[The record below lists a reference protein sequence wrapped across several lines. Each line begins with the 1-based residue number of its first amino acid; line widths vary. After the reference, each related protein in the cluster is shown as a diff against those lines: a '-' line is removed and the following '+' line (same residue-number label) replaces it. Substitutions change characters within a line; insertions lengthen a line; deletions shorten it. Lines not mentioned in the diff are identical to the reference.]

1 MDLHTG
7 AMPGD
12 EEVPDTRMEMW
23 MEVTL
28 MRGRRRVCQS
38 GISDGQKDRCNRGG
52 FLYSDRRS
60 TMERGAVRCKLRRW
74 GEGKGC
80 SCNQAT
86 GRKPRGWW
94 RKDGDGKAIQRLETT
109 D

>member
-12 EEVPDTRMEMW
+12 EAVPDGRMERW
-23 MEVTL
+23 MEMTL

-38 GISDGQKDRCNRGG
+38 GISHGQKDQRNRDGL
-52 FLYSDRRS
+52 LYNDRRW
-60 TMERGAVRCKLRRW
+60 TAERGAVRSQLRRW
-74 GEGKGC
+74 REGKGC
-80 SCNQAT
+80 SCNRAMGQ
-86 GRKPRGWW
+86 RPRGWW
-94 RKDGDGKAIQRLETT
+94 RKDGEGKAIQTLETT

>member
-7 AMPGD
+7 AVPGN
-12 EEVPDTRMEMW
+12 EAVPDGRMEKL

-38 GISDGQKDRCNRGG
+38 GISDGQKDGCSRGG

-60 TMERGAVRCKLRRW
+60 TTERGAVRCQLRRW
-74 GEGKGC
+74 
-80 SCNQAT
+80 
-86 GRKPRGWW
+86 
-94 RKDGDGKAIQRLETT
+94 
-109 D
+109 